1 MFSKRIQRRWRVA
14 PIFAVTCIGLASC
27 GSSTRTQ
34 SETAESSVVA
44 TTALESVAVPA
55 SVDATT
61 AWQTLN
67 ETENSYTAGDIS
79 ETDAGTFGL
88 MAAPTLRFFE
98 FVDGRWTEATSS
110 VISRFDIPTTEFEYD
125 ITIQSVDVT
134 NDGAVDYVVN
144 FAAAPWHVLDVPN
157 QGRDYGTVISGHDGN
172 WKSLEFTDPYGGGDV
187 YTSVEHIEYFNG
199 ALVGDWYGS
208 CGRPCGKLIYE
219 WLGGSG
225 QLVGEEATPS
235 QVRALPKPWCTAF
248 SYNENLPL
256 ERCDEGRG
264 VAYVQEAL
272 NGLGYELEADG
283 YYGNSTRF
291 AVKYYQR
298 SNGIRASGAVDA
310 ETWRSLFAG
319 VRLPGN
325 DLNSDGLVT
334 PNEFGD

>member
-1 MFSKRIQRRWRVA
+1 MIPNLFKKDRVVA
-14 PIFAVTCIGLASC
+14 TVAAIMCIGLVSC
-27 GSSTRTQ
+27 GSSTRTTSGAADQ
-34 SETAESSVVA
+34 SVVT
-44 TTALESVAVPA
+44 TTAVESVAEPA
-55 SVDATT
+55 TVDMVT
-61 AWQTLN
+61 AWQILN
-67 ETENSYTAGDIS
+67 ETENSFTAGDIS
-79 ETDAGTFGL
+79 ETKAGVFGL

-98 FVDGRWTEATSS
+98 FIDGQWNEMTSS
-110 VISRFDIPTTEFEYD
+110 VISQFDIPTTEFEYD

-134 NDGAVDYVVN
+134 NDGAIDYVVN

-157 QGRDYGTVISGHDGN
+157 QGRDYGTVLSGHDGA
-172 WKSLEFTDPYGGGDV
+172 WKSLDFTDPYGGGDV

-219 WLGGSG
+219 WLGGPE
-225 QLVGEEATPS
+225 QLVGQEATQS

-264 VAYVQEAL
+264 VTFVQEAL
-272 NGLGYELEADG
+272 NALGYELEADG

-298 SNGIRASGAVDA
+298 SNGIRASGAVDVD
-310 ETWRSLFAG
+310 TWRSFFAG
-319 VRLPGN
+319 VILPGN
-325 DLNSDGLVT
+325 DFNGDGLVT
-334 PNEFGD
+334 PDEFGD